1 MEKFTIKQALKVFGL
16 SEGKHS
22 AKEVK
27 LIYRRL
33 SMRYHPDR
41 EEGNA
46 ELMKAINQA
55 WNVLSVVGD
64 ISASDYFNDT
74 DSETS
79 YSDDV
84 IIQQLKKAIEAIN
97 TLINPDIEICGVWLY
112 LHSDS

>member
-41 EEGNA
+41 EDGSA

-55 WNVLSVVGD
+55 WNVLSAVGD

-79 YSDDV
+79 YSCYA
-84 IIQQLKKAIEAIN
+84 LN
-97 TLINPDIEICGVWLY
+97 L
-112 LHSDS
+112 